1 MSSWLDQVDLDKAQ
15 ASLGDAVSKERLFQ
29 IVETW
34 KSNSMRIP
42 YIAKVTVNIGVGES
56 GERLQKAMTLL
67 ERLTGAKPVPRAAK
81 RSIREFGIKRGENIA
96 AVVTLRRAAAEDF
109 LRRVLEGI
117 GWRIRASSFDD
128 NGNFSIGVK
137 EYLILPGARYDA
149 EIGIFGMDVS
159 ITLERKGYRV
169 VRRRRARSRI
179 PRRHRVS
186 REEAMAYM
194 ALKYNVSIVK

>member
-1 MSSWLDQVDLDKAQ
+1 MSPWLEQVDLEKLH
-15 ASLGDAVSKERLFQ
+15 ASLGGLVSEERLSQ
-29 IVETW
+29 ILGMW
-34 KSNSMRIP
+34 KGNHMRIP

-56 GERLQKAMTLL
+56 GERLQKAMALL
-67 ERLTGAKPVPRAAK
+67 EKLTGAKPVPRAAK
-81 RSIREFGIKRGENIA
+81 RSIREFGVKRGENIA
-96 AVVTLRRAAAEDF
+96 AVVTLRRAAAEEF
-109 LRRVLEGI
+109 LRRVLEGV
-117 GWRIRASSFDD
+117 GLRIRASSFDD

-159 ITLERKGYRV
+159 ATLERKGYRV
-169 VRRRRARSRI
+169 LRRRRARSKI

-194 ALKYNVSIVK
+194 ALKYNVSIVR